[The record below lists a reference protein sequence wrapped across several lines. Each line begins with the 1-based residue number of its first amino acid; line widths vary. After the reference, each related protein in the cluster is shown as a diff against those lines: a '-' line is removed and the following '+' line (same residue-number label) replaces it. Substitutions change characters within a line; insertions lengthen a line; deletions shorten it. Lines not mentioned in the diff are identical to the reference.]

1 MERTIPTVPPRSRRW
16 VSEMEEIRDTFAHLG
31 WTLRISSGVSEGI
44 YKSVVQDDGEFL
56 RIEAGRR
63 Q

>member
-1 MERTIPTVPPRSRRW
+1 MWEEGIESNWSRLA
-16 VSEMEEIRDTFAHLG
+16 EGMMLEISWTF
-31 WTLRISSGVSEGI
+31 RISSGVSEGI
-44 YKSVVQDDGEFL
+44 YNSVVQSDWEFL

>member
-1 MERTIPTVPPRSRRW
+1 MPGYLYPNFDLFRHPLS
-16 VSEMEEIRDTFAHLG
+16 

-44 YKSVVQDDGEFL
+44 YKSVVQSGGEFL